1 MEMYME
7 LNQDINVLHVVNWL
21 KLTFPGKYRIKYV
34 MKLLY
39 IEIDRDTEW
48 GDLVGWLDK
57 ELNTVYLTIPKPFFW
72 LAVNSIILDLKV
84 GFNLSERYTK
94 MRYGEETM
102 YMYKVTFKE

>member
-1 MEMYME
+1 MYME

-21 KLTFPGKYRIKYV
+21 KLAFPGKYQIRVHGETY
-34 MKLLY
+34 Y
-39 IEIDRDTEW
+39 IDIDL
-48 GDLVGWLDK
+48 GLVGFLYK
-57 ELNTVYLTIPKPFFW
+57 EVGTVYLSVPKPFFRF
-72 LAVNSIILDLKV
+72 AVNSIIMDLKV